1 MAKIPLA
8 GQIAEIKRE
17 LAMRANVYPR
27 LVAERKMRQ
36 SEADLCIS
44 RMEAVLA
51 TLMFCQQ
58 YEADIRL
65 YIAKKERRRNP
76 RRQGRS

>member
-1 MAKIPLA
+1 MAKIPLT

-17 LAMRANVYPR
+17 LAMRQNVYPR

-36 SEADLCIS
+36 SEADLCIN

-65 YIAKKERRRNP
+65 YIAKKNAGEIP
-76 RRQGRS
+76 AGKVGS